1 MQNSKI
7 IRISTV
13 PLSLNVLL
21 KGQLAFLNTHYK
33 VLAVSGTGKDLEEV
47 ADREQ
52 VATSI
57 VEMERKIS
65 PVKDLI
71 SLWNLYWLF
80 RKEKPAIVHSITPKA
95 GLLSMTAAYFA
106 RVPVRVHTFT
116 GLIFP
121 TRTGV
126 MQKILIAM
134 DKLLCRFATNIYPE
148 GQGVRRDLLQF
159 NITQKPLHILANGN
173 VNGIDT
179 AHFNLENFTP
189 AENEALRASLAI
201 QPDDFVFV
209 FVGRLVGDKGIN
221 ELVAAFKKMQSQS
234 QTWEHKFGDWVEE
247 SLNPEFKTRAS
258 KLLLVG
264 PLETELDPLEE
275 ATLQEIRENPGII
288 SVGFQK
294 DVRPYLAISS
304 CLAFPSY
311 REGFPNVV
319 MQAGAMGL
327 PSIVTNINGCNE
339 IIVEGENGTIIPV
352 KDSNGLYLAMDRMVS
367 EPDLC
372 TKFRENARAM
382 IVTRYE
388 KELVWNAILTEY
400 RRLSV
405 SLPIEETTMQPQ
417 LYPSFLKRSFDL
429 IGAAAG
435 LLVLS
440 PIFLL
445 VTLGLSF
452 VNKGTPFFFQM
463 RPGRNGRNFRIVKFK
478 TMNDQTDQA
487 GNLLSDD
494 ARLTKLGRLVRKTSL
509 DELPQLINVL
519 KGEMSLIGPRPLL
532 PEYLPLYNEV
542 QRRRH
547 NVTPGITGWAQING
561 RNAISWRKKFEY
573 DVWYVDNVSFLLDL
587 KILLITLKKV
597 LAQEDVS
604 SESSMTID
612 RFSGN

>member
-7 IRISTV
+7 IRTSTV

-21 KGQLAFLNTHYK
+21 KGQLAFLNSHYK
-33 VLAVSGTGKDLEEV
+33 VVAVSGTGKDLEEV
-47 ADREQ
+47 AVREQ
-52 VATSI
+52 VATHI

-121 TRTGV
+121 TRTGL
-126 MQKILIAM
+126 MQRVLIAM
-134 DKLLCRFATNIYPE
+134 DRLLCFFATNIYPE
-148 GQGVRRDLLQF
+148 GQGVRKDLIRYK
-159 NITQKPLHILANGN
+159 ITQKPLSILANGN

-179 AHFNLENFTP
+179 AYFNSENFTTV
-189 AENEALRASLAI
+189 ENQSLRISLGI
-201 QPDDFVFV
+201 NPNDFVFV

-221 ELVAAFKKMQSQS
+221 ELVAAFKKMQGEE
-234 QTWEHKFGDWVEE
+234 WEDERLLQASSAPAG
-247 SLNPEFKTRAS
+247 LNAKSSSS

-264 PLETELDPLEE
+264 PLETELDPLE
-275 ATLQEIRENPGII
+275 AVTLKEISENPGII
-288 SVGFQK
+288 SVGFQP
-294 DVRPYLAISS
+294 DVRPYLAISN

-319 MQAGAMGL
+319 MQAGSMGL
-327 PSIVTNINGCNE
+327 PSIVSDINGCNE
-339 IIVEGENGTIIPV
+339 IILEGKNGTIIPV
-352 KDSNGLYLAMDRMVS
+352 KDSGSLYRAMESVRT
-367 EPDLC
+367 EKNL
-372 TKFRENARAM
+372 FNQLRQNARSM
-382 IVTRYE
+382 IVSRYQ
-388 KELVWNAILTEY
+388 KDLVWDAILAEY

-405 SLPIEETTMQPQ
+405 SLPIEETTLQPQ

-429 IGAAAG
+429 IGAAGG

-445 VTLGLSF
+445 VTLGLSYA
-452 VNKGTPFFFQM
+452 NKGNPFFFQV
-463 RPGRNGRNFRIVKFK
+463 RPGRNGKNFSIVKFK

-494 ARLTKLGRLVRKTSL
+494 ARLTKLGSLVRRTSL

-547 NVTPGITGWAQING
+547 NVTPGITGWAQVNG

-573 DVWYVDNVSFLLDL
+573 DVWYVDNISFLLDL
-587 KILLITLKKV
+587 KILFITLKKV
-597 LAQEDVS
+597 LVQEGVS
-604 SESSMTID
+604 SETSMTME

>member
-7 IRISTV
+7 IRTSTV

-21 KGQLAFLNTHYK
+21 KGQLAFLSKHYK
-33 VLAVSGTGKDLEEV
+33 VLAVSGTGNDLDEV
-47 ADREQ
+47 AQREQ
-52 VATSI
+52 VVTI
-57 VEMERKIS
+57 PVEMERKIS
-65 PVKDLI
+65 PMKDLI

-121 TRTGV
+121 TRTGL
-126 MQKILIAM
+126 MQRVLIAM
-134 DKLLCRFATNIYPE
+134 DRLLCFFATNIYPE
-148 GQGVRRDLLQF
+148 GQGVRKDLIRYK
-159 NITQKPLHILANGN
+159 ITQKPLSILANGN

-179 AHFNLENFTP
+179 AYFNSENFTTV
-189 AENEALRASLAI
+189 ENQSLRISLGI
-201 QPDDFVFV
+201 NPNDFVFV

-221 ELVAAFKKMQSQS
+221 ELVAAFKKMQSEQ
-234 QTWEHKFGDWVEE
+234 WEDERLLQASSAPAG
-247 SLNPEFKTRAS
+247 LNTKSSSS

-264 PLETELDPLEE
+264 PLETELDPLE
-275 ATLQEIRENPGII
+275 AVTLKEISENPGIV
-288 SVGFQK
+288 SVGFQP
-294 DVRPYLAISS
+294 DVRPYLAISN

-327 PSIVTNINGCNE
+327 PSIVSDINGCNE
-339 IIVEGENGTIIPV
+339 IILEGKNGTIIPV
-352 KDSNGLYLAMDRMVS
+352 KDSGSLYRAMESVRT
-367 EPDLC
+367 EKNL
-372 TKFRENARAM
+372 FNQLRQNARSM
-382 IVTRYE
+382 IVSRYQ
-388 KELVWNAILTEY
+388 KDLVWDAILAEY
-400 RRLSV
+400 RKLSV
-405 SLPIEETTMQPQ
+405 SLPIEETTLQPQ

-429 IGAAAG
+429 IGAAGG

-445 VTLGLSF
+445 VTLGLSYA
-452 VNKGTPFFFQM
+452 NKGNPFFFQV
-463 RPGRNGRNFRIVKFK
+463 RPGRNGKNFSIVKFK

-494 ARLTKLGRLVRKTSL
+494 ARLTKLGSLVRRTSL

-547 NVTPGITGWAQING
+547 NVTPGITGWAQVNG

-573 DVWYVDNVSFLLDL
+573 DVWYVDNISFLLDL
-587 KILLITLKKV
+587 KILFITLKKV
-597 LAQEDVS
+597 LVQEGVS
-604 SESSMTID
+604 SETSMTME